1 MAGNASGGGSSQKR
15 SVSCIEAS
23 DRINV
28 VRYKVRCLSSML
40 SDMAGCAESRN
51 EDSFLNGMAFFLDDI
66 DDALASAEGLL

>member
-1 MAGNASGGGSSQKR
+1 
-15 SVSCIEAS
+15 
-23 DRINV
+23 
-28 VRYKVRCLSSML
+28 ML